1 MSSNK
6 NDQKTFT
13 EKIKDKVEPETKDSR
28 SIIDKLTGKN
38 HQSTT
43 DMIRG
48 EDSRGIIDKI
58 TGGDSRN
65 TVDTF
70 LGKDSRSVVD
80 KIRGGISN
88 LTGNKTERKE

>member
-6 NDQKTFT
+6 KDQKTFT
-13 EKIKDKVEPETKDSR
+13 EKIKDTIAPETKDSR